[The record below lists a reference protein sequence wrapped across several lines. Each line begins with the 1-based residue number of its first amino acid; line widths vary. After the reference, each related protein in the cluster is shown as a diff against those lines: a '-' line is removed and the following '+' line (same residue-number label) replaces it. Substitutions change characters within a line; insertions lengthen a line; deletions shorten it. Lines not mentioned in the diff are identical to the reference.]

1 MYYYT
6 KMLYITKAGSPEL
19 IITGKEKVTISPVYY
34 LLVFESEMSQE
45 RKAFLVTDTSTAP
58 NRYQLFTFTEGSTSA
73 KTLAIGTHYW
83 SLYAQ
88 TSSSN
93 TNYLLANEEIDR
105 GLAYVSTSHTPFND
119 HDVNT
124 TIKQHNVG

>member
-1 MYYYT
+1 
-6 KMLYITKAGSPEL
+6 
-19 IITGKEKVTISPVYY
+19 

-58 NRYQLFTFTEGSTSA
+58 NRYQLFTFTEGSSAA

>member
-1 MYYYT
+1 MGR
-6 KMLYITKAGSPEL
+6 MLYITKGGTPEL

-45 RKAFLVTDTSTAP
+45 RKAFIVADSSTSP
-58 NRYQLFTFTEGSTSA
+58 NRYQLFSFVEGSSTA
-73 KTLAIGTHYW
+73 KTLAVGTHYW

-88 TSSSN
+88 TSPSN

-119 HDVNT
+119 HEVNT